1 MKNLTTAEYR
11 SLNQISGP
19 LVFVKNINQPSYGS
33 MVEIVLPDESIRHGQ
48 IIDAS
53 DEVCV
58 IQVFEETLGLDLKK
72 TRIRLKDEGL
82 TLDLSKD
89 ILGRVF
95 DGKAKALDNLPPI
108 LPDKKAL
115 ILGKAIN
122 PFSRDNP
129 AEFIQTGISSIDGL
143 NTLVRGQKLPIFALA
158 GLPANKIACQI
169 VKQARVKETEE
180 FAVVFAG
187 MGIPVREADFF
198 LESFSSS
205 GSMQRT
211 VVFLNCASDP
221 TIERL
226 LTPRFALTCAE
237 YLAFDLGLHV
247 LVILT
252 DMTNYCEALRQVGSS
267 REEIPGRRGYPGY
280 MYSDLASIYERA
292 GRIKGKS
299 GSITMLP
306 ILTMP
311 ADDITHPIVD
321 LTGYITE
328 GQIVL
333 SRSLHQKGVFPPI
346 DVLPCLS
353 RLMHQGIGKDKTR
366 EDHRELSNQLY
377 ASYSR
382 GVDLRR
388 LRDIVGEEG
397 LSELDKIYLKFSD
410 TFEEVFVG
418 QADTERSIEETL
430 TLGYKML
437 SLFPK
442 EELKRLSRKFVEV
455 YLEQLKDW
463 AWKP

>member
-1 MKNLTTAEYR
+1 M
-11 SLNQISGP
+11 
-19 LVFVKNINQPSYGS
+19 
-33 MVEIVLPDESIRHGQ
+33 
-48 IIDAS
+48 
-53 DEVCV
+53 
-58 IQVFEETLGLDLKK
+58 
-72 TRIRLKDEGL
+72 
-82 TLDLSKD
+82 
-89 ILGRVF
+89 
-95 DGKAKALDNLPPI
+95 
-108 LPDKKAL
+108 
-115 ILGKAIN
+115 
-122 PFSRDNP
+122 
-129 AEFIQTGISSIDGL
+129 
-143 NTLVRGQKLPIFALA
+143 
-158 GLPANKIACQI
+158 
-169 VKQARVKETEE
+169 
-180 FAVVFAG
+180 
-187 MGIPVREADFF
+187 
-198 LESFSSS
+198 
-205 GSMQRT
+205 
-211 VVFLNCASDP
+211 
-221 TIERL
+221 

-353 RLMHQGIGKDKTR
+353 RLMHQGIGKGKTR

-430 TLGYKML
+430 TLGYKIL
-437 SLFPK
+437 SLLPK